1 MGKKMLYWPIN
12 TTFQCFFPIVTD
24 IVNDGSSTFDLLVV
38 DNVGN
43 KVYEA
48 DFDGTYSPGF
58 VEIYMNTEGGPE
70 TPGEYTYTLR
80 IQSNNLVISS
90 GVMVVG
96 GYTRTR
102 IENESTITYEQYNGE

>member
-1 MGKKMLYWPIN
+1 MLYWPIN

-24 IVNDGSSTFDLLVV
+24 IVFDGSSTFDLLVV

-43 KVYEA
+43 KVYEG
-48 DFDGTYSPGF
+48 DFDGIYSPGY
-58 VEIYMNTEGGPE
+58 VATSMNTEGGPE

-80 IQSNNLVISS
+80 IKANNLVISS

-96 GYTRTR
+96 EYTRQR